1 MRIPFIALSILV
13 ALGCSRSRRA
23 EAPCAQ
29 GSPGFTAYPATCTN
43 ERCRA
48 CAAEL
53 SALWAQR
60 GQRSARARFR
70 QRFMRAPADARDEFA
85 RTQHPDGTYP
95 LEHCTA
101 GLAPGSSCVTYSPY
115 CVGVLSAALRD
126 GDTPMRWRV
135 QLDVAMAKS
144 CDRSRDEVLAS
155 VGRCEPFTDTASCD
169 SPACGACLAGH
180 VATLT
185 VLAPVID
192 RANRLEQFV
201 RMIDATPEVVA
212 RATVIGLGAPE
223 PPADVEPQ
231 VVQAAVRHHCMS
243 LLRRSAT
250 APPMQCDSTMA
261 HLLSHPAYSD
271 FERAWA
277 SVSTARP
284 EVRRTSLDA
293 LLAALARGGAVPPPV
308 LAKLRDLPPGERAE
322 VLRRAL
328 GRPVDPAVYPSLRA
342 ELITAAPGEPPPPE
356 VQAPAAAPTEPS
368 APAAEP
374 PTGGTRQAPPSA
386 PARPT

>member
-1 MRIPFIALSILV
+1 MRTRFIALSFLV
-13 ALGCSRSRRA
+13 ALGCSRSRRT

-53 SALWAQR
+53 TALWAR
-60 GQRSARARFR
+60 RSQRSARAQFR
-70 QRFMRAPADARDEFA
+70 QRFMRTPADARDEFA
-85 RTQHPDGTYP
+85 RTQRPDGTYP

-135 QLDVAMAKS
+135 QLDVAVAKS

-169 SPACGACLAGH
+169 SPECGACLGGH
-180 VATLT
+180 VAALT

-192 RANRLEQFV
+192 RPNRLEQFV
-201 RMIDATPEVVA
+201 RLIDATPEVIA
-212 RATVIGLGAPE
+212 RAAVIGLGAPE

-243 LLRRSAT
+243 LLRRSAA
-250 APPMQCDSTMA
+250 APPMQCDATMA

-277 SVSTARP
+277 SVAAARP

-293 LLAALARGGAVPPPV
+293 LLAALARGGEAPTQVF
-308 LAKLRDLPPGERAE
+308 AKLHELPAGERAE
-322 VLRRAL
+322 ALRQVIA
-328 GRPVDPAVYPSLRA
+328 RPVHPSVYPSLRA
-342 ELITAAPGEPPPPE
+342 ELIAAAPAEPPPPE
-356 VQAPAAAPTEPS
+356 VQSPAAAPPAPPTPAAAPT
-368 APAAEP
+368 
-374 PTGGTRQAPPSA
+374 GGGARQAPPAA
-386 PARPT
+386 PAQPS